1 MGHGAGD
8 EGISVEWSHGLFGR
22 PSQFSHG
29 KLVAAA
35 PWPGLMRRTQRDRKP
50 QMRTEAVYV
59 ASRIPDCAQC
69 ACLRYTQRAS
79 GSAPEDQGQELCTQT
94 LGRIT

>member
-1 MGHGAGD
+1 MGHGVGD
-8 EGISVEWSHGLFGR
+8 EGIIVEESHGLFGR

-69 ACLRYTQRAS
+69 ACVLCTQQAS
-79 GSAPEDQGQELCTQT
+79 GPAPEDQAQELCMQT
-94 LGRIT
+94 LERIT